1 MAEERTEYWFNL
13 KTKQV
18 EVGKQSAALFR
29 VGPFATFA
37 EAQRAEQ
44 TLADR
49 AKAWRE
55 EEDRDNDRN

>member
-1 MAEERTEYWFNL
+1 MAEERIEYWFNL
-13 KTKQV
+13 RTKQV

-37 EAQRAEQ
+37 EAEKAEQ

-49 AKAWRE
+49 AKAWRD
-55 EEDRDNDRN
+55 EEDRDSDLD